1 MNSWGR
7 VLENTQRGHLSWEYL
22 RQREGD
28 TSRGQVRESTLQVKP
43 LSPRPQTTGG
53 MTCHLLARPPGFL
66 HFSQLFEGRGLPA
79 LLPNWKTP
87 VSGETY
93 SNHLSPHLESEWIR
107 SLPLGT
113 FVLHR
118 LGLRDASNPTHRAPI
133 PVALPGPGSTPT
145 GVQNPRQIL
154 YVRQE
159 GCRGQ
164 ELSPG
169 QHKVGLRSQSRVTSG
184 SLGQLPP
191 L

>member
-1 MNSWGR
+1 MIVTFWPDLQGFFVFHN
-7 VLENTQRGHLSWEYL
+7 YL
-22 RQREGD
+22 RAEG
-28 TSRGQVRESTLQVKP
+28 
-43 LSPRPQTTGG
+43 
-53 MTCHLLARPPGFL
+53 
-66 HFSQLFEGRGLPA
+66 SQLCSQT
-79 LLPNWKTP
+79 KTP

-93 SNHLSPHLESEWIR
+93 SNHLSPRLESEWIG

-133 PVALPGPGSTPT
+133 PVALPGPGSTLT

-169 QHKVGLRSQSRVTSG
+169 QHKVGLRSPSRVTSG